1 MMKRVMMGRTATL
14 VIGVAIVFFAEG
26 CSKRTVSSSGD
37 EFAAADGTAKSGAV
51 ETIKPDRMAT
61 VPDETRSPIEASRS
75 QSDIAS
81 TFTPSSSPPSSSAPS
96 SSSPSSS
103 SLSSPS
109 GGDGGTSSVAPFSA
123 PAPLAESGGLA
134 DAYFD
139 FDQFTLRGDAR
150 ASLEANAKW
159 LKNSSVKSVL
169 IEGHCDERG
178 TEAYNLVLGEKRAK
192 SAKRYLEDLGV
203 AGSRLKT
210 VSFGKT
216 RPFCKERDENC
227 YQLNR
232 RAHFVVK

>member
-14 VIGVAIVFFAEG
+14 VICVAIVFFAEG

-37 EFAAADGTAKSGAV
+37 EFAAAEGKAKPGAV
-51 ETIKPDRMAT
+51 ETIKPDRLVT
-61 VPDETRSPIEASRS
+61 VPDESRPPIEASRS
-75 QSDIAS
+75 QSDLAS
-81 TFTPSSSPPSSSAPS
+81 TLSP
-96 SSSPSSS
+96 SSPSPSS
-103 SLSSPS
+103 PSFSSPS
-109 GGDGGTSSVAPFSA
+109 GSDAGTSSVAPFSA

-134 DAYFD
+134 DVFFD

-159 LKNSSVKSVL
+159 LKNSTVKSVL

-203 AGSRLKT
+203 PGARLKT